1 MGDVFASLVA
11 DGLGL
16 PEWLPRAIRRTVIA
30 ALAVTVLL
38 FPDTF
43 TRGVAIYVN
52 AQVDRITRTFQI
64 DPAPAQEP
72 RSGPTKRYLSDPYR
86 QVIAAT
92 P

>member
-16 PEWLPRAIRRTVIA
+16 PEWFPRATRRTVIA
-30 ALAVTVLL
+30 LMAVTVLL

-52 AQVDRITRTFQI
+52 AQVDRITRAYQI
-64 DPAPAQEP
+64 DPAPAQAP
-72 RSGPTKRYLSDPYR
+72 RLGPTQRDLADHHR
-86 QVIAAT
+86 
-92 P
+92 